1 MLPSPTEIGAGFRF
15 DIPPLSERKSVKL
28 RPHFLGLSQVALGSR
43 ESKIP
48 SEMEVSTVLYTA
60 YTVDTV

>member
-15 DIPPLSERKSVKL
+15 DIPPLSEKKRKIKATLLRFVTGSLRVQRVKNTI
-28 RPHFLGLSQVALGSR
+28 RDGG
-43 ESKIP
+43 
-48 SEMEVSTVLYTA
+48 STVLYTA